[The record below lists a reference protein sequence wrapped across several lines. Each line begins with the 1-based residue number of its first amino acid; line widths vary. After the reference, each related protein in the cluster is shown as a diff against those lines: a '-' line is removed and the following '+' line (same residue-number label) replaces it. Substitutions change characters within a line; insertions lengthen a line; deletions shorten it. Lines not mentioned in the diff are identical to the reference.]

1 MDRSCFVALLV
12 FLSVSLLMPLTAGIN
27 ISSVDIAPT
36 NNSATINWSSDA
48 PTVYNLTLDTKPITY
63 WDVHNLTIGKEN
75 STTHSKIIS
84 GLNGNTTYYY
94 LIVCRSGEE
103 YANESGSFVTKMSPP
118 AAKPFNI
125 NDYLFLL
132 IIAVIA
138 ICAVMLVSLNK
149 GIRLIFNQSET
160 HHSESIDY
168 YKAVIRTIKVMGGK
182 DVYSGGEGVRNE
194 KIKRYEGK
202 GEEEKYLV
210 LAKGRAEDLRNLV
223 RRLKGIDRYGLTED
237 IIKILQEEIENMTKS
252 EKANSPVV
260 GIWKA
265 VERIE
270 KQIKHKI
277 QAIEQASP
285 SAAKREVANE
295 MGIAEKEFSE
305 MKRTVEENYMR
316 YHPDIPRHFLN
327 LAKEEIESA
336 KELFDRG
343 DYKSAIDRTGSAR
356 KLISYVNALYDVMEH
371 RMLLETLKS
380 LVPPDK
386 EH

>member
-1 MDRSCFVALLV
+1 M
-12 FLSVSLLMPLTAGIN
+12 
-27 ISSVDIAPT
+27 
-36 NNSATINWSSDA
+36 W
-48 PTVYNLTLDTKPITY
+48 DTKPISY
-63 WDVHNLTIGKEN
+63 PSPHNLTFSEEN
-75 STTHSKIIS
+75 STAHSKIIS
-84 GLNGNTTYYY
+84 GLSENTTYHY
-94 LIVCRSGEE
+94 LIACRSGEE

-118 AAKPFNI
+118 AAKHFNL

-132 IIAVIA
+132 IIVVIA
-138 ICAVMLVSLNK
+138 ICAAVLVSLN
-149 GIRLIFNQSET
+149 R
-160 HHSESIDY
+160 HHKESIDY
-168 YKAVIRTIKVMGGK
+168 YKAIIRTIKVVGVK
-182 DVYSGGEGVRNE
+182 DVYSRGESGVRSE
-194 KIKRYEGK
+194 EVLKRYEG
-202 GEEEKYLV
+202 EAEKYLG
-210 LAKGRAEDLRNLV
+210 LAKERAEDLRNLV
-223 RRLKGIDRYGLTED
+223 QGLKGIDRYGLTED
-237 IIKILQEEIENMTKS
+237 IIKILQEEIENMVKS

-270 KQIKHKI
+270 KQIKHKMRE
-277 QAIEQASP
+277 IEHAPP

-336 KELFDRG
+336 KELFEKG
-343 DYKSAIDRTGSAR
+343 AYKSAIDKTGGAR

-386 EH
+386 KV

>member
-12 FLSVSLLMPLTAGIN
+12 FLSVSLLMPLTTGFS
-27 ISSVDIAPT
+27 ISPADVTTT
-36 NNSATINWSSDA
+36 NNSATINWSTDD
-48 PTVYNLTLDTKPITY
+48 PTVYNLMWDTKPIISY
-63 WDVHNLTIGKEN
+63 PGPHNLTFGEEN
-75 STTHSKIIS
+75 STAHSKIIS
-84 GLNGNTTYYY
+84 GLSENTTYHY
-94 LIVCRSGEE
+94 LIVCRSDEE

-118 AAKPFNI
+118 AAKPFNL

-138 ICAVMLVSLNK
+138 ICAAVLVNLN
-149 GIRLIFNQSET
+149 R
-160 HHSESIDY
+160 HHKESIDY
-168 YKAVIRTIKVMGGK
+168 YKAIIRTIKVMSGK
-182 DVYSGGEGVRNE
+182 DVYSRGESGVRSE
-194 KIKRYEGK
+194 EIKRYEG
-202 GEEEKYLV
+202 EAEKYLG
-210 LAKGRAEDLRNLV
+210 LAKERAEDLRNLM
-223 RRLKGIDRYGLTED
+223 RGLKGIDRYGLTED
-237 IIKILQEEIENMTKS
+237 IIKILQEEIENMAKS

-277 QAIEQASP
+277 QAMEQASP

-295 MGIAEKEFSE
+295 LGSAEKEFSE

-327 LAKEEIESA
+327 LAKEEIEFA
-336 KELFDRG
+336 KQMLEKG
-343 DYKSAIDRTGSAR
+343 DYKRAIDRTGSAR

-380 LVPPDK
+380 LVPPEK
-386 EH
+386 NH

>member
-1 MDRSCFVALLV
+1 MNRLGSVVLLF
-12 FLSVSLLMPLTAGIN
+12 FLSASLLMPLTTGIN
-27 ISSVDIAPT
+27 IYSVDIAPT
-36 NNSATINWSSDA
+36 NNSATINWSSDV
-48 PTVYNLTLDTKPITY
+48 PTVYNLMLDTKPITY
-63 WDVHNLTIGKEN
+63 RDVHNLTFSEEN

-84 GLNGNTTYYY
+84 GLSGNTTYYY

-202 GEEEKYLV
+202 VEEEKYLG
-210 LAKGRAEDLRNLV
+210 LAKERAEDLHNLA
-223 RRLKGIDRYGLTED
+223 RGLKGIDRYGLTEG
-237 IIKILQEEIENMTKS
+237 IINILQEEIEKMIKS
-252 EKANSPVV
+252 EKANSAVV
-260 GIWKA
+260 GIWRA

-270 KQIKHKI
+270 KQVRHKMRE
-277 QAIEQASP
+277 IEQAP
-285 SAAKREVANE
+285 PTAAKREVANE
-295 MGIAEKEFSE
+295 IGRAEKEFSE
-305 MKRTVEENYMR
+305 IKRTVEENYMR

-327 LAKEEIESA
+327 LAKEEIEFA
-336 KELFDRG
+336 RELFDKG
-343 DYKSAIDRTGSAR
+343 DYKSAMDRTGSAR

-386 EH
+386 KS